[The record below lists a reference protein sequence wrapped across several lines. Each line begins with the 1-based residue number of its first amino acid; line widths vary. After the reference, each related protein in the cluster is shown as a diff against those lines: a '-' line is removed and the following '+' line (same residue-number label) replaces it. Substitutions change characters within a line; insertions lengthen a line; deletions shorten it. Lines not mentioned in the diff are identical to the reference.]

1 MSTKTNFKRI
11 ALVAVAALGLGVLS
25 SAPSQAAIGASSIVL
40 ATTAGTAGLNP
51 ATADNTDTA
60 TGALVSVQFLSS
72 AAVGVDSVSVTIA
85 AKSKPSTTVGYPK
98 ALIYL
103 VDTISSSTS
112 ITSVRMD
119 TRSALS
125 SSQTADPQQSE
136 KLGAVKTTTVGFGV
150 NDSGTAALIA
160 TPTANTYSYAQF
172 RLFLDTATT
181 RATGSYVYTV
191 IATPFES
198 GGNAATAASVK
209 TIDVTVVVGAAGSTV
224 SAAAYSYAAMTQGST
239 WSGVAASTTS
249 VDSAVSV
256 AMTASTTPRA
266 VVRIGLR
273 TSTNT
278 TTAQESVTVNMSVGS
293 SGTTSGVAVGKN
305 VTYAYTDAVKNTGY
319 LEVFL
324 YSDGTAGAA
333 TVAITAGAV
342 VFPTKSVTFTSTTST
357 KIVATK
363 VANTLGLGSNSSVVL
378 GKATD
383 AALNVVA
390 SDADGASGVF
400 AYSSNLLVV
409 SDSGT
414 ACTYDTTYLIH
425 KCSLTGVA
433 AGTANITLKNIGTG
447 ATATV
452 NSAEVITVTVNPNPA
467 ASFKMEFGKTSY
479 APGEKAYLYL
489 YIFDA
494 AGKPAASV
502 AEISQLVNASG
513 ITTANA
519 FGNTGAAATLPT
531 STQNYTFT
539 AKSALLGSSTPTAEP
554 SAVITTYMPASGG
567 AVSVSATGGASL
579 PAAAQAIKLTATTT
593 VTDNAAAALA
603 AVTALATTVASLKT
617 LITTL
622 TNLVLKI
629 QKKVKA

>member
-1 MSTKTNFKRI
+1 MSTTTNFKRV

-25 SAPSQAAIGASSIVL
+25 SVPAQAAIGASSIVL
-40 ATTAGTAGLNP
+40 NTTAGTAGLLP
-51 ATADNTDTA
+51 GTADNTDTA

-72 AAVGVDSVSVTIA
+72 GSSSADSVTITIA
-85 AKSKPSTTVGYPK
+85 AKSKPNTTVAYPK

-103 VDTISSSTS
+103 VDTAAASTAV
-112 ITSVRMD
+112 TAVRMD
-119 TRSALS
+119 TRVAAASA
-125 SSQTADPQQSE
+125 QTSDPQVTE

-150 NDSGTAALIA
+150 NDSGTAAMVA
-160 TPTANTYSYAQF
+160 TPTANTYAYAQF

-181 RATGSYVYTV
+181 RASGSYVYTV
-191 IATPFES
+191 IATPFEAS
-198 GGNAATAASVK
+198 GTATNASVK

-239 WSGVAASTTS
+239 WAGAAASTTS

-256 AMTASTTPRA
+256 ALTASTTPRA

-278 TTAQESVTVNMSVGS
+278 TTAQESVTVNMSIGS

-363 VANTLGLGSNSSVVL
+363 VANTLGLGSNSNVVL

-425 KCSLTGVA
+425 KCSLTGIA

-519 FGNTGAAATLPT
+519 FGNTGAAATLPA
-531 STQNYTFT
+531 SAQNYTFT

-579 PAAAQAIKLTATTT
+579 PAAAQATKITATTT